1 MFTKLGEK
9 IKAEIK
15 AKGIRPIII
24 ESFFYSQ
31 QYGVGGVFTAIGLL
45 LWNWYSS
52 EEQYAR
58 ILSHQFEIEKWNQK
72 IDDRARKIILT
83 CESIKTAK
91 LVQAYRDTG
100 KEQVDKS
107 STRAYEVFL
116 DSLRQES
123 QDKKGELLVLTVD
136 GEKDEE
142 EEKGGGG
149 DGSEEFG
156 GVVALL
162 KGWFPLPWEYRNQD
176 QRGVH
181 MALPQCARPPPAQF
195 IPPKPVGVGPFLSPA
210 PVSPSAGSMGYDMPK
225 FFYVPQMSPII
236 IRAPQ
241 LPLYFPLVDPSLPL
255 SMVKQIEYYFS
266 DANLVKDDFLRSKMD
281 EEGWVPIELIA
292 DLPGVKKFIDSVQV
306 TDAVQLILYFLSS
319 STLVEVQDKKLRRQ
333 DDWRKWIHTSGRFT
347 ADSGSSAPVASTD
360 SSLQNVSSVE
370 SISSSPATDAQVVV
384 AADGGLSDKSAN
396 QSKPAQEEGSAEGIS
411 SNHT

>member
-1 MFTKLGEK
+1 M
-9 IKAEIK
+9 
-15 AKGIRPIII
+15 
-24 ESFFYSQ
+24 
-31 QYGVGGVFTAIGLL
+31 
-45 LWNWYSS
+45 
-52 EEQYAR
+52 
-58 ILSHQFEIEKWNQK
+58 
-72 IDDRARKIILT
+72 
-83 CESIKTAK
+83 
-91 LVQAYRDTG
+91 
-100 KEQVDKS
+100 
-107 STRAYEVFL
+107 
-116 DSLRQES
+116 
-123 QDKKGELLVLTVD
+123 VD
-136 GEKDEE
+136 GEKKEE
-142 EEKGGGG
+142 EKEEKKEKGGGG
-149 DGSEEFG
+149 DGSEESG
-156 GVVALL
+156 GFVAFL
-162 KGWFPLPWEYRNQD
+162 KRWFPLPWEHRNQD
-176 QRGVH
+176 RRGVH
-181 MALPQCARPPPAQF
+181 MALPQL
-195 IPPKPVGVGPFLSPA
+195 IPPKPVGAGPFLSPP

-225 FFYVPQMSPII
+225 FVYVPQMSPII

-241 LPLYFPLVDPSLPL
+241 LPLYFPLVDPSLPP

-306 TDAVQLILYFLSS
+306 TDAVQLISYFLSS